1 MKLITPAAVLRIT
14 ICIALLLGVTM
25 IGIPFLTS
33 MPGKS
38 HQGPLPPLTQ
48 QQAELS
54 TALRLSVATLAGS
67 IGERN
72 YIYLKNLNAAADF
85 IEQSLTRTGLSVQRY
100 PYSVDGKIYYNI
112 EAEKKGRG

>member
-38 HQGPLPPLTQ
+38 HQGPLPSLTQ
-48 QQAELS
+48 EQAELS
-54 TALRLSVATLAGS
+54 TVLRLSVETLAGS
-67 IGERN
+67 IGGGTI
-72 YIYLKNLNAAADF
+72 YI
-85 IEQSLTRTGLSVQRY
+85 
-100 PYSVDGKIYYNI
+100 
-112 EAEKKGRG
+112 